1 MMTGWGPMG
10 GGWGWGFGF
19 GWLVLIALAILVGWL
34 VVNGGRQPPIA
45 RTRPPNPEPSA
56 LEILERRYASGELSD
71 EQFERMRQR
80 LEAAA
85 GAPAGPFPG
94 SRPEGDDVRQA

>member
-45 RTRPPNPEPSA
+45 RQRPPSPEPTA

-80 LEAAA
+80 LQASA
-85 GAPAGPFPG
+85 GALAGPQSSP
-94 SRPEGDDVRQA
+94 PEGGDVRQA